1 MTIGLIYLNPVVIYF
16 QICIFEPLETT
27 KEVTRTFKIEL

>member
-1 MTIGLIYLNPVVIYF
+1 MNVQFAVSVVIYF

-27 KEVTRTFKIEL
+27 IELKKIIFNQL

>member
-1 MTIGLIYLNPVVIYF
+1 MYRDLLVVIYF

-27 KEVTRTFKIEL
+27 NSKGHFSIIRL